1 MRKLLDTKRPVS
13 IGEQDFLD
21 RYLEAQQKYPQRI
34 DDYQM
39 ISYLLTNTV
48 AGSHPTAYTLTAM
61 VYYVLKTEGVLAK
74 ICAELESAT
83 LYGTDGPVSYKN
95 AKNLPYLEAVIRE
108 SIRVHP
114 GFALVLEREVP
125 EEGFHLP
132 DGKVVAPGTIVGMDP
147 WVINRNEEIFGPE
160 TDSFKP
166 ERWLQYRHE
175 SVDQFNAR
183 RQKMFN
189 TILSFGSGARAC
201 LGQSLGLVELYK
213 TAASLFANFDVRS
226 LFVLFAIIGIIS
238 FSGLRIDL
246 LFRFNSWIPS
256 KKSVSPVLGSCV
268 QKMYIYTC
276 AAPVAQPRSPLV
288 LYDEAEI
295 LSYISITNRFR

>member
-21 RYLEAQQKYPQRI
+21 RYLEAQQKYPQHI

-61 VYYVLKTEGVLAK
+61 VYYALKTEGVLAK

-83 LYGTDGPVSYKN
+83 LYGIDGPVSYKN

-108 SIRVHP
+108 SIRIHP

-125 EEGFHLP
+125 EEGLHLP
-132 DGKVVAPGTIVGMDP
+132 DGKVVAPGIIVGMDP

-226 LFVLFAIIGIIS
+226 LFVLFAILASSVLVAFGLIC
-238 FSGLRIDL
+238 FSASTRG
-246 LFRFNSWIPS
+246 
-256 KKSVSPVLGSCV
+256 SPARNQYHLCLGHAYRRCTFILAQHQWHSRE
-268 QKMYIYTC
+268 
-276 AAPVAQPRSPLV
+276 AP
-288 LYDEAEI
+288 
-295 LSYISITNRFR
+295 